1 MLCSLMCWTGDLAR
15 KPKNSTVNSSWETPR
30 EATTWKTEKKIGGLH
45 WERYRARYFE
55 VWLCVCG
62 NGSELFPKAGFLMNG
77 IRHFDSSVNK
87 SPGYEAKIQVVYRTN
102 ARPLFIIV
110 ATLYKQRLRHV
121 RVACMLLLNGFVYV
135 FFLTKQRQ
143 TCPALVL
150 KRL

>member
-1 MLCSLMCWTGDLAR
+1 
-15 KPKNSTVNSSWETPR
+15 
-30 EATTWKTEKKIGGLH
+30 
-45 WERYRARYFE
+45 
-55 VWLCVCG
+55 
-62 NGSELFPKAGFLMNG
+62 MNG